1 MTTTPLDRTAVLDR
15 VRAELAVT
23 APDVA
28 PDAPPSADL
37 RYDLGIDSLALV
49 ELVARLEYEYS
60 IAVPDEDWQ
69 SLSSMDAITEYLL
82 ERTACAQL

>member
-1 MTTTPLDRTAVLDR
+1 MNPTSPDRAAVLER
-15 VRAELAVT
+15 IRAELAIA

-28 PDAPPSADL
+28 ADAPTDADL

-69 SLSSMDAITEYLL
+69 SLSSLDAITDYLM
-82 ERTACAQL
+82 ERAACARS

>member
-1 MTTTPLDRTAVLDR
+1 MSTTSLDRSAVLDR
-15 VRAELAVT
+15 VRAELAVA

-28 PDAPPSADL
+28 PDAPPAADL

-69 SLSSMDAITEYLL
+69 SLTTLDAITDYLL
-82 ERTACAQL
+82 ERTACAKP

>member
-1 MTTTPLDRTAVLDR
+1 MSSTSPDRTAVLER
-15 VRAELAVT
+15 IRAELAVA

-28 PDAPPSADL
+28 EDAPADADL

-69 SLSSMDAITEYLL
+69 RLSSIGAITDYLL
-82 ERTACAQL
+82 ERAACARP